1 MTIVRHSIGLSVIQR
16 KQSISHSA
24 KATMR
29 YYIAT
34 AIIISV
40 INHGGLL
47 FKLQSRQ
54 QILFS
59 KLRPQIVR
67 AVDNQWAVI
76 IVIIIMLLDCVVFAI
91 HYRIRVTAFIVL
103 SAG

>member
-54 QILFS
+54 IE
-59 KLRPQIVR
+59 
-67 AVDNQWAVI
+67 
-76 IVIIIMLLDCVVFAI
+76 
-91 HYRIRVTAFIVL
+91 TAN
-103 SAG
+103 

>member
-24 KATMR
+24 KVTMR

-59 KLRPQIVR
+59 KLRPQIESSRQSVGR
-67 AVDNQWAVI
+67 HHCHHHHA
-76 IVIIIMLLDCVVFAI
+76 
-91 HYRIRVTAFIVL
+91 
-103 SAG
+103 S